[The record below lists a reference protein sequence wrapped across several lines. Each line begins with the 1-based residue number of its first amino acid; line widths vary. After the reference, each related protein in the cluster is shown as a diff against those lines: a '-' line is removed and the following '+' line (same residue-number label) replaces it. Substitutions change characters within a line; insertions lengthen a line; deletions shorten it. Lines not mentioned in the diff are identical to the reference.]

1 VSRPATLGAVTE
13 PDGAWIGRARPP
25 QPQPPRG
32 FSDDTLAPPAEPWG
46 TAPWGTAPY
55 GPAPFVGAPYG
66 VPVYAPP
73 VRRRTGR
80 TVLLVVAGVLAACC
94 AGGGTLA
101 LIGSGLLQGGRSAPP
116 GLNTPVRD
124 GKFEFVVS
132 RVRCGQSKVG
142 PAPFSRTAQG
152 QFCLVDLSVR
162 NIGQEGQTFAD
173 AYQRAYGPDGTK
185 FGADSAAGLLA
196 NSGGATLF
204 TLVNPGNEVND
215 TIVFDIPKGTMLSKV
230 ELHDGP
236 LSGGVSVS
244 VA

>member
-1 VSRPATLGAVTE
+1 MTE

-32 FSDDTLAPPAEPWG
+32 FSDDTLAPG
-46 TAPWGTAPY
+46 HY
-55 GPAPFVGAPYG
+55 GPAPYSGAPYAGAPYG
-66 VPVYAPP
+66 VPYPPPAP
-73 VRRRTGR
+73 RRTGR

-94 AGGGTLA
+94 AGGATLA
-101 LIGSGLLQGGRSAPP
+101 LLGSGLLQGGRTAPP

-132 RVRCGQSKVG
+132 RVRCGQPRVG

-152 QFCLVDLSVR
+152 QYCLVDVTVR

-185 FGADSAAGLLA
+185 FGADSAAGVLA
-196 NSGGATLF
+196 NSSGAALF
-204 TLVNPGNEVND
+204 TLINPGNEVTG
-215 TIVFDIPKGTMLSKV
+215 TIVFDIPKDTVLSKV

-236 LSGGVSVS
+236 LSGGTAVSIS
-244 VA
+244 

>member
-1 VSRPATLGAVTE
+1 MSRPTTLGAVTE
-13 PDGAWIGRARPP
+13 PDGAWIGRAKPP

-32 FSDDTLAPPAEPWG
+32 FSDDTLVPP
-46 TAPWGTAPY
+46 APY
-55 GPAPFVGAPYG
+55 GSAPYSGAPYAGAPYG
-66 VPVYAPP
+66 VPLYAPP
-73 VRRRTGR
+73 VRRHTGR
-80 TVLLVVAGVLAACC
+80 TVMLVLAGVLAACC
-94 AGGGTLA
+94 AGGATLA
-101 LIGSGLLQGGRSAPP
+101 LLGSGLLQGGRAAPP

-132 RVRCGQSKVG
+132 RVRCGQPRVG

-152 QFCLVDLSVR
+152 QYCLVDVTVR

-185 FGADSAAGLLA
+185 FGADTAAGLLA
-196 NSGGATLF
+196 NSSGAALF
-204 TLVNPGNEVND
+204 TLVNPGNEVTG
-215 TIVFDIPKGTMLSKV
+215 TIVFDIPKGTVLSKV

-244 VA
+244 IL

>member
-1 VSRPATLGAVTE
+1 MTE

-32 FSDDTLAPPAEPWG
+32 FSDDTLAPPG
-46 TAPWGTAPY
+46 HY
-55 GPAPFVGAPYG
+55 GPAPYSGAPYAGAPYG
-66 VPVYAPP
+66 VPYPPPAP
-73 VRRRTGR
+73 RRTGR

-94 AGGGTLA
+94 AGGATLA
-101 LIGSGLLQGGRSAPP
+101 LLGSGLLQGGRTAPP